1 LNDGTKIFY
10 MIYDLI
16 IIGAGPAG
24 ITASIYASRYKLN
37 HLVVGEIPGGL
48 ITEAHSICNF
58 PTEMDINGFDLMTK
72 MQNNAVHLGAEILSM
87 ERIAKIKKEGEI
99 FELETESQKT
109 FQAKTILL
117 ATGTKHRSLN
127 IENEHK
133 YLGKGLAYCATCD
146 AMFFK
151 DKVVAV
157 VGGGNS
163 ALTAALYLA
172 EVAQKVYL
180 LVRGEKFNGEV
191 AWIDQVNKNEKI
203 EVLFNTQV
211 KDLKGETKL
220 TEIDLDKKGELS
232 SLAVDGLFVEIGTD
246 PDNFLSDQLGVEK
259 NKRNFL
265 KVDQGQKTNIEGLW
279 AAGDLTTNSNH
290 FNQVIT
296 ACSEGAVAAFDIFS
310 YLQRKK

>member
-1 LNDGTKIFY
+1 

-37 HLVVGEIPGGL
+37 HLVIGEIPGGL

-58 PTEMDINGFDLMTK
+58 PTEMDINGFDLMQK

-87 ERIAKIKKEGEI
+87 ERISKIEKEGEV
-99 FELETESQKT
+99 FKLETESKKI
-109 FQAKTILL
+109 FQSKTILL

-133 YLGKGLAYCATCD
+133 YLGRGLAYCATCD

-151 DKVVAV
+151 DKIVSV

-172 EVAQKVYL
+172 EVAQKVFL
-180 LVRGEKFNGEV
+180 LARGEEFNGEI
-191 AWIDQVNKNEKI
+191 AWVDLVNKNEKI
-203 EVLFNTQV
+203 EVLFKTQV
-211 KDLKGETKL
+211 KELRGETKL
-220 TEIDLDKKGELS
+220 TEIVLDKNGEEKVM
-232 SLAVDGLFVEIGTD
+232 SLDGLFVEIGTD
-246 PDNFLSDQLGVEK
+246 PDNFLSDQLGVETDK
-259 NKRNFL
+259 KFL
-265 KVDQGQKTNIEGLW
+265 KVNQAQKTNIDGVW
-279 AAGDLTTNSNH
+279 AAGDLTTNSN
-290 FNQVIT
+290 FFRQVIT
-296 ACSEGAVAAFDIFS
+296 ACSEGAIAAYDIFS
-310 YLQRKK
+310 YLQKRR

>member
-1 LNDGTKIFY
+1 

-37 HLVVGEIPGGL
+37 HLVIGEIPGGL

-58 PTEMDINGFDLMTK
+58 PTEMDINGFDLMQK

-87 ERIAKIKKEGEI
+87 ERISKIEKEGEV
-99 FELETESQKT
+99 FKLETESKKI
-109 FQAKTILL
+109 FQSKTILL

-133 YLGKGLAYCATCD
+133 YLGRGLAYCATCD

-151 DKVVAV
+151 DKIVSV

-172 EVAQKVYL
+172 EVAQKVFL
-180 LVRGEKFNGEV
+180 LVRGEEFNGEI
-191 AWIDQVNKNEKI
+191 AWVDLVNKNEKI
-203 EVLFNTQV
+203 EVLFKTQV
-211 KDLKGETKL
+211 KELRGETKL
-220 TEIDLDKKGELS
+220 TEIVLDKNGEEKVM
-232 SLAVDGLFVEIGTD
+232 SLDGLFVEIGTD
-246 PDNFLSDQLGVEK
+246 PDNFLSDQLGVETDK
-259 NKRNFL
+259 KFL
-265 KVDQGQKTNIEGLW
+265 KVNQAQKTNIDGVW
-279 AAGDLTTNSNH
+279 AAGDLTTNSN
-290 FNQVIT
+290 FFRQVIT
-296 ACSEGAVAAFDIFS
+296 ACSEGAIAAYDIFS
-310 YLQRKK
+310 YLQKRR

>member
-1 LNDGTKIFY
+1 

-24 ITASIYASRYKLN
+24 MTASIYASRYKLN
-37 HLVVGEIPGGL
+37 HLVIGEIPGGL

-58 PTEMDINGFDLMTK
+58 PTEMDINGFDLMQK

-87 ERIAKIKKEGEI
+87 ERISKIEKEGEI
-99 FELETESQKT
+99 FKLETENKKT

-127 IENEHK
+127 VENEHK
-133 YLGKGLAYCATCD
+133 YLGRGLAYCATCD

-151 DKVVAV
+151 DKIVSV

-180 LVRGEKFNGEV
+180 LVRGEEFRGEV

-203 EVLFNTQV
+203 EVLYNSQV
-211 KDLKGETKL
+211 KLLKGETKL
-220 TEIDLDKKGELS
+220 TGIDLDKNGEIS
-232 SLAVDGLFVEIGTD
+232 SLQIDGLFVEIGTD
-246 PDNFLSDQLGVEK
+246 PDNFLSDQLGIETDK
-259 NKRNFL
+259 KFL
-265 KVDQGQKTNIEGLW
+265 KVDQAQKTNIEGVW
-279 AAGDLTTNSNH
+279 AAGDMTTNSN
-290 FNQVIT
+290 FFRQVIT
-296 ACSEGAVAAFDIFS
+296 ACSEGAVAAYDIFS